1 MGFLDVLKG
10 LLGGGIESYLLNR
23 RVVGALVLARRL
35 RGSMVPLVFTVFERL
50 ARPYLAAEAVVD
62 GVVDRIS
69 VVKVAGR
76 HLFPSLINLLQV
88 VDSSKNNESFLYF
101 RGKLYSHVADNF
113 VEGALDLGDCVRIWL
128 CVDEVGFLVFLDV
141 FDGCVNYA
149 WLDD

>member
-1 MGFLDVLKG
+1 MD
-10 LLGGGIESYLLNR
+10 
-23 RVVGALVLARRL
+23 
-35 RGSMVPLVFTVFERL
+35 PLVFTVFERL

-76 HLFPSLINLLQV
+76 HLFPSLIDLLQV

-101 RGKLYSHVADNF
+101 RCELCSHVADNF

-128 CVDEVGFLVFLDV
+128 HVDEVRLLVFLDDRGGGV
-141 FDGCVNYA
+141 SYA
-149 WLDD
+149 GLGDEETYLA